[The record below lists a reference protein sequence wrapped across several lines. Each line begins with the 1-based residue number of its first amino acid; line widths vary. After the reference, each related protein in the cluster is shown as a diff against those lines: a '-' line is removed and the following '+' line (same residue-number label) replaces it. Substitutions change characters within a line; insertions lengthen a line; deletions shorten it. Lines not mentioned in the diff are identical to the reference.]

1 MADEMSPVKEQKLEL
16 IFKTSGG
23 QKKTIAVSKPRA
35 DLTKAEA
42 EVAMQKVIDAN
53 VFTSSKGDL
62 TGIVGAR
69 MRTTNLD
76 PLA

>member
-42 EVAMQKVIDAN
+42 EAAMQKVIDAN

-62 TGIVGAR
+62 TGIVGSR